1 MRPNVTLVAF
11 LSKTTETE
19 NFKYSPQ
26 NPKTKTIAMKRVYIP
41 IALLFLT
48 LQMFAQEAGHG
59 KAAKANTAGEE
70 KPIDPKA
77 KAALQEIADR
87 MVKVEGG
94 TFTMGCTNPQD
105 SDCYYWEK
113 PRRTITVNSFSIG
126 KYPVTQKQWKAI
138 MGSDPSRKECQDCP
152 VIYVS
157 WYDAQMFINK
167 LNQLTDKNYRL
178 PTEAEWEYAAK
189 GGNQSHGYKYA
200 GGNDA
205 MEVAWYDTL
214 ISHHTHPVGTKKPN
228 ELGLYDM
235 SGNVWQWCNDWFDEK
250 YYSTGPSNNPKGP
263 ASGNGNRSLRG
274 GSWWGP
280 VKDCRVSN
288 RDMYPPDS
296 KDDDVGFRLAMD

>member
-94 TFTMGCTNPQD
+94 TFTIDDGT
-105 SDCYYWEK
+105 
-113 PRRTITVNSFSIG
+113 T
-126 KYPVTQKQWKAI
+126 
-138 MGSDPSRKECQDCP
+138 
-152 VIYVS
+152 
-157 WYDAQMFINK
+157 
-167 LNQLTDKNYRL
+167 
-178 PTEAEWEYAAK
+178 AA
-189 GGNQSHGYKYA
+189 
-200 GGNDA
+200 
-205 MEVAWYDTL
+205 
-214 ISHHTHPVGTKKPN
+214 
-228 ELGLYDM
+228 
-235 SGNVWQWCNDWFDEK
+235 
-250 YYSTGPSNNPKGP
+250 STGAYIKGMK
-263 ASGNGNRSLRG
+263 ARINYIDN
-274 GSWWGP
+274 
-280 VKDCRVSN
+280 
-288 RDMYPPDS
+288 
-296 KDDDVGFRLAMD
+296 